1 MARIPN
7 KQIVCEL
14 HEGNPLGCCHLVE
27 QFQEKLVGE
36 AVRVFDLVLEDA
48 EELVSDVL
56 LTVVQKI
63 HDFEF
68 KRDDTDFHVWVVTIF
83 RNRAR
88 DRVRHQAITEGLVE
102 RFEEGDSDDGAYSKA
117 ERAVVTEIV
126 RQYQDSLR
134 DERSSDGEL
143 AGEKLRIVAE
153 ILEKMES
160 WERVLLR
167 CRALDV
173 PYEDIASY
181 TGKPVK
187 QLKVYNARV
196 RKKFVKMLTEQYPE
210 LGQQT
215 AGAKSDEA

>member
-1 MARIPN
+1 MARITN
-7 KQIVCEL
+7 KQVVEEL
-14 HEGNPLGCCHLVE
+14 REGNPLGCRHLVE
-27 QFQEKLVGE
+27 LYQEKLVGE
-36 AVRVFDLVLEDA
+36 AVGVFDLVLEDA

-63 HDFEF
+63 HSFAF
-68 KRDDTDFHVWVVTIF
+68 RRDDSDFHVWVVTIF

-88 DRVRHQAITEGLVE
+88 DRVRHQAMTESLVE
-102 RFEEGDSDDGAYSKA
+102 HFEEGEREDGVYSKT
-117 ERAVVTEIV
+117 ERAVVTGIV

-134 DERSSDGEL
+134 DERSPESES

-173 PYEDIASY
+173 PYEEIALY

-187 QLKVYNARV
+187 QLKVYHARV
-196 RKKFVKMLTEQYPE
+196 RKKFVKMLTEQHSE
-210 LGQQT
+210 LVQQLSESE
-215 AGAKSDEA
+215 SDEA